1 MKRLL
6 SLLPVALIVSACSG
20 GLYGGSAPE
29 PAPPPFDPSG
39 VYDATIDADGEMMA
53 GTMTISSTPAGYTG
67 SMGMPDM
74 GTFPLTDI
82 AVVDNAMN
90 FWVTNPFGQFFIS
103 LAFEGDKFTGTFE
116 SDDMGGYLSGSKRR

>member
-20 GLYGGSAPE
+20 GLYGGPAPE
-29 PAPPPFDPSG
+29 PGPPPFDPSG
-39 VYDATIDADGEMMA
+39 VYDATVDADGEMMTA
-53 GTMTISSTPAGYTG
+53 TVTISSTPDGYTG
-67 SMGMPDM
+67 SMSMPDM

-82 AVVDNAMN
+82 AVADNAMN

-116 SDDMGGYLSGSKRR
+116 SDSIGGYLSGTRRR